1 MNQGKPNNSL
11 TAREKDLIK
20 SEFNSGGYVLN
31 FSNNTFASFTIDS
44 VGESIQD
51 KYGLS
56 KGASLECFF
65 DDADDQSCA
74 KLLNDLIQK
83 RHDMELFEDVAI
95 DSKEEKRLAECQKI
109 ADRLVALPDVLTP
122 HRVIMECSDFNT
134 KYIEQQVKQMYES
147 IDGNPTDA
155 IGKAKELLESCAKT
169 ILKECEVDYS
179 DSSDFSELMKSVYKE
194 LNLHRDC
201 VPDDKKASQTIKNTL
216 SSISTI
222 VSGVNDLR
230 NSYGS
235 GHGKENDYE
244 GLSRR
249 HARLVVGVASSAT
262 TFLWDTHKAKQTA
275 ESQSQPLGL

>member
-1 MNQGKPNNSL
+1 MDQGKQNNSL
-11 TAREKDLIK
+11 TVREKEFIK

-31 FSNNTFASFTIDS
+31 FSNNTFASFTLSS
-44 VGESIQD
+44 VGESIQA

-56 KGASLECFF
+56 KGASLECYF
-65 DDADDQSCA
+65 DDANDQSCA

-83 RHDMELFEDVAI
+83 RRDMELFDDVAI
-95 DSKEEKRLAECQKI
+95 DEKEEKILRECQKI
-109 ADRLVALPDVLTP
+109 ADRLTALPDALAP
-122 HRVIMECSDFNT
+122 HRAIIESSDFNT
-134 KYIEQQVKQMYES
+134 KYIEQQVRQMYES
-147 IDGNPTDA
+147 IDNNPTDA

-169 ILKECEVDYS
+169 ILKECEADYS
-179 DSSDFSELMKSVYKE
+179 EACDFPELMKAVYKK

-222 VSGVNDLR
+222 VSSVNNLR

-262 TFLWDTHKAKQTA
+262 TFLWDTHKAKQAA
-275 ESQSQPLGL
+275 ELKHLM